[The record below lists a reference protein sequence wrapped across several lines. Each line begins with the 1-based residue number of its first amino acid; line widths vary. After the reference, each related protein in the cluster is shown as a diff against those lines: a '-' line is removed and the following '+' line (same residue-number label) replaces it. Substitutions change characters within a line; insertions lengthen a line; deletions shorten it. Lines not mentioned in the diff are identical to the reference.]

1 MWGQLKT
8 DGGGVSTENQ
18 ESQDILRV
26 CVVDDNEGNRA
37 MMQAILE
44 SANLTNDV
52 YASGEEFLKAFEPDT
67 TGCMLVDLR
76 MPNMDGIELLEQL
89 PCDLSEIPAII
100 VTAHGD
106 IEMAIKAMKIGAFDF
121 QEKPLVPAKLLQ
133 SVGEAL
139 DKRRAGMQWSE
150 SVAKARSLFESLSN
164 REREVYSHIVD
175 GAMNKQIAQSLNIS
189 PRTVEVHRAKVMAKM
204 HADSLADLIRV
215 HMMLFPV
222 HRAGNETASA

>member
-1 MWGQLKT
+1 MATEQQDVQ
-8 DGGGVSTENQ
+8 DG
-18 ESQDILRV
+18 LRV
-26 CVVDDNEGNRA
+26 CVIDDNEGNRA

-44 SANLTNDV
+44 SAELPSDS
-52 YASGEEFLKAFEPDT
+52 YASGEAFLADFRPDT

-76 MPNMDGIELLEQL
+76 MPNMDGIELLEKL

-121 QEKPLVPAKLLQ
+121 QEKPLVPAKLLR

-139 DKRRAGMQWSE
+139 DKRRAGMQWAE
-150 SVAKARSLFESLSN
+150 SVNAARALFDTLSA

-204 HADSLADLIRV
+204 HADSLAELIRV

-222 HRAGNETASA
+222 HEPGRETASA